1 VTKRSD
7 PTIPRDTSA
16 ISSLDLSKRDLTLDL
31 ARVFCVLLV
40 VVIHLLFIGVG
51 RDADGALVISRPLEE
66 QPWFAGVT
74 WVGQIMPLFFVVG
87 GFASIT
93 AWRSNVRRGGTA
105 ADYVKTRVLRLAQ
118 PSLPLFLFYVV
129 VIGGATLLALA
140 PELVAQVVEGA
151 GSPLWFI
158 AAYCLCQALVPLMV
172 RLHGRAAWPTVG
184 VLLLGVIVVDVARYS
199 SGVTQLG
206 YLNMVFVWLLV
217 QQLGFWYA
225 DGWFARRAWWQ
236 LVLIAAAGYA
246 ALVPLTTLGPYNT
259 DMLVNLNPPTLPLV
273 VLALAQACLLRLLRP
288 ALAKLMST
296 HAARAVV
303 FLVGTRLMTIYL
315 WHLPIIISIAG
326 LGLLVPGASP
336 EPESPAW
343 WWSRILVYLLVLGIL
358 FALSLLVGRWEQP
371 RELGPTPPNL
381 IVAAAAVLTF
391 VPTFL
396 VIEYYLDLWLAIA
409 GAVCLSVAILLLGRW
424 PQRSAVKEEGR
435 LEAEVPAEVAAT
447 EVAATEVAPRVG
459 RGITG
464 TGI

>member
-7 PTIPRDTSA
+7 PTIPRDASA
-16 ISSLDLSKRDLTLDL
+16 ISALDLSKRDLTLDL

-51 RDADGALVISRPLEE
+51 RDADGELVISRPLEE

-93 AWRSNVRRGGTA
+93 AWRSAVRRGGTA

-118 PSLPLFLFYVV
+118 PTLPLFLFYVV

-151 GSPLWFI
+151 GSPLWFV
-158 AAYCLCQALVPLMV
+158 AAYCLSQAFVPVMV
-172 RLHGRAAWPTVG
+172 RLHERAPILTLVG
-184 VLLLGVIVVDVARYS
+184 LLAGAIVVDAARYS
-199 SGVTQLG
+199 SGVTQVG

-217 QQLGFWYA
+217 QQIGFWYA
-225 DGWFARRAWWQ
+225 DGWFARRTWWQ
-236 LVLIAAAGYA
+236 LILTAAACYA
-246 ALVPLTTLGPYNT
+246 ALVPLTTVGPYNT

-273 VLALAQACLLRLLRP
+273 VLGLAQACLLCLFRP
-288 ALAKLMST
+288 GLAKLMST

-315 WHLPIIISIAG
+315 WHLPVIIIIAG
-326 LGLLVPGASP
+326 LGLLIPWASP
-336 EPESPAW
+336 EPASPAW

-358 FALSLLVGRWEQP
+358 FALSFGVGRWEQP
-371 RELGPTPPNL
+371 RELGPTPPVGVVAL
-381 IVAAAAVLTF
+381 AAALTF

-396 VIEYYLDLWLAIA
+396 VIEYFLDLWLAIA

-424 PQRSAVKEEGR
+424 PQRSGS
-435 LEAEVPAEVAAT
+435 
-447 EVAATEVAPRVG
+447 VG
-459 RGITG
+459 
-464 TGI
+464 